1 MSRPDLNDMH
11 RNGTLPRDPFE
22 GATPMDAMDDVGHVA
37 SVGAPIGE
45 TEPANDT
52 DDKRP
57 KMADLVISTTLAR
70 AKLFSDGG
78 DAYADVRSGSRR
90 EAMRIR
96 SRAFRTR
103 AGYTVRQDTARSVG
117 STAIEEAI
125 IALEGQALYD
135 SPRVQTFIRVAEH
148 DGDIWLDLADEDGR
162 AVRITS
168 KGWSVETTTPVQF
181 VRPAGLAPLPMP
193 VRGACV
199 EELRKFLNVADDDGY
214 VLAVSWLVTALRP
227 GRPFPALNLVGE
239 QGTGKSTASR
249 VLRSL
254 VDPSVAPVRSAPRE
268 ERDLFIAARNAHV
281 IAYDNLSGI
290 PAWMSDALCRLAT
303 GGAFA
308 TRTLHS
314 DADETILSA
323 MRPLILNGIDD
334 IATRSDLA
342 DRSLLVTLE
351 PIPAGARRD
360 EETFWRAFADATP
373 RILGALLDGAVSA
386 LAHLPSTTL
395 ENAPRMADY
404 ARWATAA
411 ERGLGFD
418 AGRVMAAYQGQRVR
432 SVEVALEA
440 SPVATAVRELLAEPQ
455 RNGTWEGTA
464 RALLGD
470 LDRIVGDAKHARG
483 WPKASNAL
491 SRELKRSKT
500 FLREA
505 GVDVGNRIEGRG
517 ALSRKFI
524 VLRAG
529 GTNDLR

>member
-1 MSRPDLNDMH
+1 MSRPDVNDMH
-11 RNGTLPRDPFE
+11 RAGTLPSDPFE
-22 GATPMDAMDDVGHVA
+22 GATPMEPIEPIPSVDAPSDDTA
-37 SVGAPIGE
+37 
-45 TEPANDT
+45 PANDV
-52 DDKRP
+52 DERRP
-57 KMADLVISTTLAR
+57 KMADLVISTTHAR
-70 AKLFSDGG
+70 AKLFSDDGI
-78 DAYADVRSGSRR
+78 AYADVLSGMRR

-96 SRAFRTR
+96 SRAFRTW
-103 AGYTVRQDTARSVG
+103 AGHAVRQDTGRAVG

-125 IALEGQALYD
+125 IALEGEALYD
-135 SPRVQTFIRVAEH
+135 APRIPTFIRVAEH

-168 KGWSVETTTPVQF
+168 TGWSLETSTPVQF
-181 VRPAGLAPLPMP
+181 VRPRALGPLPVP
-193 VRGACV
+193 TRGARID
-199 EELRKFLNVADDDGY
+199 ELRPFLNVADEDGY
-214 VLAVSWLVTALRP
+214 VLAVSWLVTAFRP

-254 VDPSVAPVRSAPRE
+254 VDPSVAPVRAAPRE
-268 ERDLFIAARNAHV
+268 ERDLFIAAQNAHV

-323 MRPLILNGIDD
+323 MRPMILNGIDD

-351 PIPAGARRD
+351 PIAAGARRD
-360 EETFWRAFADATP
+360 EETFWREFEEATP
-373 RILGALLDGAVSA
+373 RILGALLDGVSSA
-386 LAHLPSTTL
+386 LARLPSTTL
-395 ENAPRMADY
+395 AHTPRMADY
-404 ARWATAA
+404 AKWATAA
-411 ERGLGFD
+411 EHGLGFD
-418 AGRVMAAYQGQRVR
+418 TGRVMAAYQGQRSR
-432 SVEVALEA
+432 AVEVALEA

-455 RNGTWEGTA
+455 RDGKWEGTA

-483 WPKASNAL
+483 WPKASNVL

-500 FLREA
+500 FLREV
-505 GVDVGNRIEGRG
+505 GIDVGRRVEGSG
-517 ALSRKFI
+517 ALSRKFV

-529 GTNDLR
+529 AANAR